1 MAGTG
6 RDPTVSDRVG
16 PEVQPQIPRLFVPG
30 RGVAASPAG
39 DSWCLAGYPRPAVNE
54 LKPEQI
60 IALVAPIVVIQLG
73 LIVAALFDLER
84 DERRVRGGSKLVWA
98 LVIVFINVVGP
109 ILYFVAGRE
118 EA

>member
-1 MAGTG
+1 MN
-6 RDPTVSDRVG
+6 D
-16 PEVQPQIPRLFVPG
+16 
-30 RGVAASPAG
+30 
-39 DSWCLAGYPRPAVNE
+39 

-60 IALVAPIVVIQLG
+60 VALVAPIVIIQLG
-73 LIVAALFDLER
+73 LMVAALIDLER

-98 LVIVFINVVGP
+98 LVIVLINVVGP